1 MDSAAPKRI
10 TKEFLA
16 AVARQPLALAAA
28 AVVPM
33 AKDQHGCR
41 FLQKRLDELAGVP
54 AAQRQRDFAVIYEA
68 VFPHMY
74 ELIIDP
80 FGNYLVQKM
89 VGYCSSQQLA
99 LVLMHLKPNLFQI
112 SINQHG
118 TRALQKLIDACSS
131 TTTSGGGSTA
141 ATTNVGATMLNTDG
155 ATMLSNDG
163 ATMSGATMSALPI
176 LIEGLSPYIID
187 LIKDL
192 NGNHVIQ
199 KILNKFG
206 PTDCQ
211 FIYEAIIADLATVAT
226 HKHGCCVLQ
235 KCLNHV
241 TQPQLTQFATAILL
255 PSTFNQLINDQFG
268 NYVVQYLIL
277 INLGDI
283 NTQVFANFV
292 RAGVAQLCN
301 LKFSLNV
308 VEKFLKN
315 CYANEVTNPRFLLL
329 KFDLIYHILI
339 YDLNKLINDPYG
351 NYVVQTLIDIVIN
364 PHVQYLGPHGE
375 FMVDKLAL
383 LLPQGY
389 GVDDDTLQIAI
400 IKTWFQ
406 KCKIVLLFGKRIQLK
421 INIILNNLARP
432 HPHLHQ
438 QPPPRHYG
446 QRSSLAPHPLM
457 NHHVTW
463 APQPAPGAA
472 PSAQGAVN
480 GAPGA
485 GALMALLAPWL
496 TQGSY
501 AVNMTANGEF
511 VADYS
516 LPPLRSLSVLLLIAG
531 GAPLV
536 VLSADGRGAVD
547 GGAADF
553 HVGGHARQVL
563 MALLTDT
570 TNTLGHRLQLLISLL
585 PGAGLAPLAPL
596 APFPQLA
603 SAYTVLNPLL
613 LAALLLVWHPQ
624 APAHHS
630 LLAPTHSHYGGS
642 DLLAPL
648 GALLLLLLL
657 APFAMAPMALMAPHL
672 GLAPALAPNLGT
684 GYHHRHSLAFD
695 QLPLFP

>member
-10 TKEFLA
+10 TKEYLA

-41 FLQKRLDELAGVP
+41 FLQKRLDELAGAP

-89 VGYCSSQQLA
+89 VGYCSAGQLA

-131 TTTSGGGSTA
+131 TTTTSGGAT
-141 ATTNVGATMLNTDG
+141 TTNVGATML
-155 ATMLSNDG
+155 SNH
-163 ATMSGATMSALPI
+163 GATMSALPI

-241 TQPQLTQFATAILL
+241 TQPQLAQFATAILL
-255 PSTFNQLINDQFG
+255 PPTFTQLINDQFG

-315 CYANEVTNPRFLLL
+315 CYANEVTNPRFSLL

-406 KCKIVLLFGKRIQLK
+406 KCKIVLSFGKRIQLK

-438 QPPPRHYG
+438 QPPRHYG

-463 APQPAPGAA
+463 APQPALAA
-472 PSAQGAVN
+472 PGAVN

-485 GALMALLAPWL
+485 GAPMALLAPWL

-547 GGAADF
+547 GGASGAPDF

-585 PGAGLAPLAPL
+585 PGAGLASLAPL

-648 GALLLLLLL
+648 GALLLLL
-657 APFAMAPMALMAPHL
+657 APFAMASMAPMALMAPHL